1 MAITLE
7 RRIGRHLREL
17 RQLPVDE
24 LLQRRYEKLRRVGV
38 TVEAMVGPP
47 SPPA

>member
-17 RQLPVDE
+17 KQLPLDD
-24 LLQRRYEKLRRVGV
+24 LLQQRYEKVRRVGV
-38 TVEAMVGPP
+38 VTEAAAG
-47 SPPA
+47 SPDADG